1 MTRLPC
7 EVTFSH
13 RSALSEP
20 ISSTT
25 CTHHSLLN
33 FNLWHWIEGTQIL
46 PRSPVTRESG
56 NSFYLAGL
64 YSPGS
69 SQGKRRPVHVPPS
82 TESGGGGE
90 KLQRPESQFR
100 CAQWWAVGGRV
111 NGGRTGGCGGPGPA
125 ARPGPVLHGFPVH
138 HGFTG
143 RKIHESPLKKIT
155 RARFFQGEKAPIYW
169 L

>member
-82 TESGGGGE
+82 TESGGGGRKASE
-90 KLQRPESQFR
+90 TRVPVSLR
-100 CAQWWAVGGRV
+100 AVVGGGGKGERWQNWRV
-111 NGGRTGGCGGPGPA
+111 Q
-125 ARPGPVLHGFPVH
+125 
-138 HGFTG
+138 
-143 RKIHESPLKKIT
+143 
-155 RARFFQGEKAPIYW
+155 RARLGSPPWARASRLPCAPRIHGEKIP
-169 L
+169 